1 MELVQPG
8 LGLII
13 WMTIAFAILLWILAK
28 FAWKPIMEG
37 LKEREDS
44 IDEAL
49 NAANKAKEEMKELEF
64 SNEQLLKE
72 AKEERDVI
80 LRDARKVKES
90 IIEEARGKANVEAN
104 RIVENAKESIQFEKM
119 AAITEMK
126 NELASLSIEIAE
138 KILKEELSA
147 KDKHKKLIERLINE
161 VSDN

>member
-8 LGLII
+8 LGLIF
-13 WMTIAFAILLWILAK
+13 WMTLSFSILLWILAK
-28 FAWKPIMEG
+28 FAWKPILKG
-37 LKEREDS
+37 LKERENT

-49 NAANKAKEEMKELEF
+49 NAANKAKEEMKELKF

-72 AKEERDVI
+72 AKEERDNI
-80 LRDARKVKES
+80 LRDARHVKEN
-90 IIEEARGKANVEAN
+90 IIDEAKEKANEEAN
-104 RIVENAKESIQFEKM
+104 RIVENAKEAIQLEKM

-138 KILKEELSA
+138 KILKDELSA
-147 KDKHKKLIERLINE
+147 TDKQKKLIDKLIKD